1 MQILYF
7 ECMNKLGIDFGKVI
21 ISPTVNGVAD
31 TSFLGSSLEAA
42 MKTPAAKGAFEAVK
56 ALVDSF
62 QGQVWIVSKCGPSV
76 EKKSRAW
83 LEHWD
88 FYERTGVSPDNLRF
102 CRKRPDKAPICRSLG
117 INHFID
123 DRLDVLS
130 PMRNDVKR
138 LFLFGEQRKSLRI
151 PNWAEPVENWAELLS
166 ALSLTNP
173 GIQYSS
179 EVHAL

>member
-1 MQILYF
+1 
-7 ECMNKLGIDFGKVI
+7 MNKLGIDFGKVI

-42 MKTPAAKGAFEAVK
+42 MKTPAAKGAFEAVE

-62 QGQVWIVSKCGPSV
+62 QGHVWIISKCGPSV

-83 LEHWD
+83 LDHWD
-88 FYERTGVSPDNLRF
+88 FYRKTGVSRDNLRF
-102 CRKRPDKAPICRSLG
+102 CHKRPDKAPICRTLG

-130 PMRNDVKR
+130 PMRDDVKR
-138 LFLFGEQRKSLRI
+138 LFLFGEQRASQRI
-151 PNWAEPVENWAELLS
+151 PYWAEPVLNWAELLA
-166 ALSLTNP
+166 ALSLTTKET
-173 GIQYSS
+173 QYTP
-179 EVHAL
+179 EVHA